1 MHTARTLRK
10 LLCLLLAF
18 TLLVTILVPAV
29 GARSVSAVEPQSLNA
44 GSANPV
50 RGVHPRIEI
59 DDNASGG
66 YEGDYV
72 VIYNPATS
80 TSTSYSTGTMT
91 GLIETS
97 VTPSVLPRRERGQD
111 LPFYKIDMDAKLAE
125 MAKDTAPV
133 KEPEPA
139 RVSYNVGSTRSFTLV
154 NVNTNATYS
163 LQFECLCVGQHCY
176 IWTPTSTTGSYYP
189 LDEID
194 ASYAQLAADEFDSKF
209 DLMQSSFGNHT
220 NGTQGDGKLHM
231 LYYNI
236 DDGWNGS
243 GGYIAGFFYYPDI
256 SRNGV
261 PILNIDT
268 YPGVYYQNPNSG
280 NIYKRMDD
288 TYGTMVHEYQHLI
301 NYSNTNGMH
310 SWLNECFSAAAEEIC
325 YPGSSVVSRI
335 QSWEDY
341 YYSDNGDWLNPPAE
355 FAYNSSFN
363 LHNGYSMY
371 DWSNDL
377 SDVLAL
383 YSQVSFFAQYLYT
396 RFGNTIYRQIS
407 NKYSSSE
414 VSAISSATGVTCAD
428 LVRDFRVA
436 VTANAAQ
443 SEYDGRYGFK
453 PQDGYDPSKYNDVQ
467 NPWDLLSPVIF
478 TGTSCSIKGGGAITV
493 KPVNGVYNPPSGAS
507 SSLKYIGIKFAPS
520 FTLTA
525 VSNNESWGTVAVNND
540 KIICTPANGYYVESC
555 TVLSGTATCTI
566 NGNTVTVAADAD
578 CTVQVNFAPK
588 PSYTVSFV
596 ASGVSEGSQTALVQD
611 SITLPTTVSNTATGW
626 TFIGWMEH
634 QIDETAEK
642 PTYYAPGA
650 SYTVTG
656 NATLYAV
663 YSRVEEGGSIVYEL
677 MTAAPSNWAGNYV
690 ITNNAT
696 STSGMYVLKGVT
708 GSASGT
714 DAENANNCTVFS
726 STGITLDGSTMSN
739 VPNDYV
745 ITLAAN
751 GSNYTVKSAGT
762 GCYYGM
768 SSSSYLYAYSSI
780 NSSYCNWTPAI
791 NANGLVQLKN
801 AANGSYP
808 YFSWSTGNSYF
819 WSGSSSN
826 ANVLKLW
833 KEANGSTTYYWT
845 DPVVAEHEHE
855 MVYHA
860 AVAPTCTV
868 EGNSAYYQCSVCG
881 KCFTDAN
888 GENEIALA
896 DTVIAAL
903 GHDYVATV
911 TPPTETTQGY
921 TTHVC
926 SRCGDTYVDTYV
938 PALGSDFTV
947 HFSVPAGV
955 TKPADMV
962 SNTNTGITLPTVEGP
977 EGYTFLGWVTEDYDN
992 VETRPATILTGNYI
1006 APQEITLKALF
1017 SYLGEGSGETVYQL
1031 VDAPENGGKY
1041 IIIENSSIS
1050 GTSGYA
1056 MGNTIVANNHYL
1068 NAVSVT
1074 VNSDNTVTAS
1084 NVANILWEAAQ
1095 GSTGFT
1101 FWNAAVSKYAGLDS
1115 SEYLYPSATAVE
1127 WAYTSE
1133 GYLNNQID
1141 SEGYYYLS
1149 FDSTNTRYTTNKAGK
1164 VINFYAETTLGT
1176 SIYTTIIGE
1185 EPLPEDLVDVYFV
1198 DQDDNAAA
1206 YVYAFGSNGEN
1217 AAFPGELLTAEGV
1230 DENGDN
1236 WYKLTL
1242 DRSVYTNVIFSGGSS
1257 ATQTADLGLGDGAY
1271 IVYYVNGHTGYQGDD
1286 LWPAPPIQVEPSCT
1300 EPGSITYVG
1309 LLTGDTHIKEIPA
1322 LGHVEVTDAAV
1333 EPTCTETGLTEG
1345 KHCSRCGAV
1354 FVEQEV
1360 IEALGHDYEAVVTEP
1375 TCTEGGFTTYTC
1387 SRCGDSYVDDE
1398 TEALGHEWS
1407 DWSVPV
1413 EPTCTAEGTR
1423 TRSCVRCNAVESEP
1437 VAALGHLPGEPV
1449 EENRVEPTA
1458 TEPGGYDS
1466 VVYCRRCG
1474 AELSRERIV
1483 LPVLEPQEP

>member
-1 MHTARTLRK
+1 MRKGFNNPPKEAKLRTWWHWLDGNVTREGITADLEAMHRVGIQEATLFNGGMGFPAGDVKYLSPEWLDLVHHAVSEAKRLGMELSFHNCAGWSSSGGPWVK
-10 LLCLLLAF
+10 PEDGMQTVTISQQNVLGGKATSITLEQPATRLDCYRDIAVLAF
-18 TLLVTILVPAV
+18 PTPKSDTRIDNLNPKALANHAYSNHMMPGKPDIAPEAVVRLSDIMDLTSKMKSDGTLEWDAPSGNWTIL
-29 GARSVSAVEPQSLNA
+29 
-44 GSANPV
+44 
-50 RGVHPRIEI
+50 RI
-59 DDNASGG
+59 G
-66 YEGDYV
+66 
-72 VIYNPATS
+72 
-80 TSTSYSTGTMT
+80 
-91 GLIETS
+91 
-97 VTPSVLPRRERGQD
+97 
-111 LPFYKIDMDAKLAE
+111 F
-125 MAKDTAPV
+125 
-133 KEPEPA
+133 
-139 RVSYNVGSTRSFTLV
+139 
-154 NVNTNATYS
+154 
-163 LQFECLCVGQHCY
+163 
-176 IWTPTSTTGSYYP
+176 TPTGRQNAPAPAEGRGLEVDKMSRKA
-189 LDEID
+189 LDNYW
-194 ASYAQLAADEFDSKF
+194 AGG
-209 DLMQSSFGNHT
+209 MQ
-220 NGTQGDGKLHM
+220 
-231 LYYNI
+231 
-236 DDGWNGS
+236 
-243 GGYIAGFFYYPDI
+243 
-256 SRNGV
+256 
-261 PILNIDT
+261 PILDKLG
-268 YPGVYYQNPNSG
+268 PLV
-280 NIYKRMDD
+280 
-288 TYGTMVHEYQHLI
+288 GT
-301 NYSNTNGMH
+301 
-310 SWLNECFSAAAEEIC
+310 A
-325 YPGSSVVSRI
+325 
-335 QSWEDY
+335 
-341 YYSDNGDWLNPPAE
+341 
-355 FAYNSSFN
+355 
-363 LHNGYSMY
+363 
-371 DWSNDL
+371 
-377 SDVLAL
+377 
-383 YSQVSFFAQYLYT
+383 
-396 RFGNTIYRQIS
+396 
-407 NKYSSSE
+407 
-414 VSAISSATGVTCAD
+414 
-428 LVRDFRVA
+428 
-436 VTANAAQ
+436 
-443 SEYDGRYGFK
+443 
-453 PQDGYDPSKYNDVQ
+453 
-467 NPWDLLSPVIF
+467 F
-478 TGTSCSIKGGGAITV
+478 TGALVDSYEVGCGNWTEGFDQEFQNRRHYDIRPYLA
-493 KPVNGVYNPPSGAS
+493 
-507 SSLKYIGIKFAPS
+507 
-520 FTLTA
+520 TLA
-525 VSNNESWGTVAVNND
+525 
-540 KIICTPANGYYVESC
+540 GYYVESC

-566 NGNTVTVAADAD
+566 NGNTVTVAAEAD

-588 PSYTVSFV
+588 PTYTVNFV
-596 ASGVSEGSQTALVQD
+596 ASGVSEGSQSALVLD
-611 SITLPTTVSNTATGW
+611 NITLPTTVSTTAAGW
-626 TFIGWMEH
+626 TFVGWMDH

-677 MTAAPSNWAGNYV
+677 LTAAPTDWAGNYV

-714 DAENANNCTVFS
+714 NAENANNCTVFS

-768 SSSSYLYAYSSI
+768 NSSSYLYAYSSI

-808 YFSWSTGNSYF
+808 YFSWSTSNNYF

-860 AVAPTCTV
+860 AAAPTCTV

-911 TPPTETTQGY
+911 TPPTETQQGY

-926 SRCGDTYVDTYV
+926 SRCGDTYVDSYV

-947 HFSVPAGV
+947 HFSVPEGV

-1149 FDSTNTRYTTNKAGK
+1149 FDSTNTRYTTNKSGK

-1176 SIYTTIIGE
+1176 TIYTTIIGE
-1185 EPLPEDLVDVYFV
+1185 EHVHTPGDPVVENNVAATCTAAGSYDSVVY
-1198 DQDDNAAA
+1198 
-1206 YVYAFGSNGEN
+1206 
-1217 AAFPGELLTAEGV
+1217 
-1230 DENGDN
+1230 
-1236 WYKLTL
+1236 
-1242 DRSVYTNVIFSGGSS
+1242 
-1257 ATQTADLGLGDGAY
+1257 
-1271 IVYYVNGHTGYQGDD
+1271 
-1286 LWPAPPIQVEPSCT
+1286 CT
-1300 EPGSITYVG
+1300 ECGEELSRET
-1309 LLTGDTHIKEIPA
+1309 
-1322 LGHVEVTDAAV
+1322 VTV
-1333 EPTCTETGLTEG
+1333 P
-1345 KHCSRCGAV
+1345 
-1354 FVEQEV
+1354 
-1360 IEALGHDYEAVVTEP
+1360 ALGHDYVAVVTEP
-1375 TCTEGGFTTYTC
+1375 TCTEAGFTTYTC
-1387 SRCGDSYVDDE
+1387 SRCGDTYTGDA
-1398 TEALGHEWS
+1398 TE
-1407 DWSVPV
+1407 
-1413 EPTCTAEGTR
+1413 
-1423 TRSCVRCNAVESEP
+1423 
-1437 VAALGHLPGEPV
+1437 ALGHLPGEAV
-1449 EENRVEPTA
+1449 
-1458 TEPGGYDS
+1458 
-1466 VVYCRRCG
+1466 
-1474 AELSRERIV
+1474 
-1483 LPVLEPQEP
+1483 